1 MTLVLTASNLE
12 QVADMRAT
20 IDAVERAFRD
30 ISLGTAHQPGPVSM
44 NLPSSDSRFVLMG
57 GLANFQKL
65 AAVKLL
71 ADIPSNNQD
80 GLPTQRSTILLTDQE
95 TGEPLAVL
103 DGRVPTRIRTAAA
116 SAVASK
122 HLARPESSTLGMVGA
137 GALAVTHVEAMLAV
151 LPIDTV
157 VVWSRG
163 PATVD
168 AFRQAVSHL
177 DVKVVTAESV
187 KDAVE
192 AADVLCTVTPS
203 IEPLVSGE
211 WFMPGLHINAIGARP
226 RPNHREIDSAG
237 MSRAGV
243 FVDSMDTAIEKSGDL
258 LMAVAEGAMALGD
271 VRAELGDVVSGV
283 RAGRRDGADITLFN
297 SVGIGMQDLAIGRLL
312 YDAAVRQGL
321 GLSIDLGS

>member
-12 QVADMRAT
+12 QLVDMHAT
-20 IDAVERAFRD
+20 IDAVEQAFRD
-30 ISLGTAHQPGPVSM
+30 ISLGTANQPSPVSM
-44 NLPSSDSRFVLMG
+44 HVPSSDSRFVLMG
-57 GLANFQKL
+57 GLADFQKL

-71 ADIPSNNQD
+71 ADIPSND
-80 GLPTQRSTILLTDQE
+80 KVGLPTQRSTILLTDQE

-157 VVWSRG
+157 VVWSRR

-168 AFRQAVSHL
+168 AFRTAVAHL
-177 DVKVVTAESV
+177 DVEVVTAGTV
-187 KDAVE
+187 RDAVE

-243 FVDSMDTAIEKSGDL
+243 FVDSMDTAVQKSGDL
-258 LMAVAEGAMALGD
+258 LMAVIEGAMALGD
-271 VRAELGDVVSGV
+271 VRAELGDVVAGV
-283 RAGRRDGADITLFN
+283 RPGRRDGADITLFN

-312 YDAAVRQGL
+312 YDAAVRQGM
-321 GLSIDLGS
+321 GLPIDLAS